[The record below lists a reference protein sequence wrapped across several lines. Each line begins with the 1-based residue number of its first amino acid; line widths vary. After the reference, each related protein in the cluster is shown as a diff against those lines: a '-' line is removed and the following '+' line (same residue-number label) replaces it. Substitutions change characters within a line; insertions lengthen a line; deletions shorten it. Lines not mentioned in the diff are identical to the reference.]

1 MINDANASQDLHLS
15 PALQLCASAHLHI
28 CASSAPAQSPL
39 PPTQHLCASH
49 LWTSGPHNT
58 PLHLCTSAQSSL
70 LKHICT
76 SALCSSSTPPL
87 HLVLL
92 YICTI
97 MCTMITSAEHPS
109 ALLQH
114 HLSTII
120 SAPLLLHLH
129 LCIYVAATLPLL
141 CTCSPPAIHPAMHP
155 AMHPALHLLFTC
167 SSAHAPLHMLCTC
180 SAPALHLLCTLLSL
194 YPALHPALHPAAD
207 QVLTRC

>member
-1 MINDANASQDLHLS
+1 MINDANASQDLHL
-15 PALQLCASAHLHI
+15 PHALQLCASAHLHI
-28 CASSAPAQSPL
+28 CTSSAPAQSPL

-58 PLHLCTSAQSSL
+58 PLHLCTSAQSLL

-114 HLSTII
+114 HLSIII

-129 LCIYVAATLPLL
+129 LCTYVAATLPLL
-141 CTCSPPAIHPAMHP
+141 CTCSPPAMH
-155 AMHPALHLLFTC
+155 LKKSTKW
-167 SSAHAPLHMLCTC
+167 
-180 SAPALHLLCTLLSL
+180 
-194 YPALHPALHPAAD
+194 
-207 QVLTRC
+207 